1 MISRPWPRLVE
12 TSACETSMHRAA
24 PPLQGTSHN
33 TYRAHSSAC
42 REPESPAASPRQPS
56 ETHCTAGVWDAAL
69 EHPREG
75 VGNITMEDFLVFL

>member
-1 MISRPWPRLVE
+1 MR
-12 TSACETSMHRAA
+12 RAA
-24 PPLQGTSHN
+24 PLRQGTSRN

-69 EHPREG
+69 EHPGWSREHHD
-75 VGNITMEDFLVFL
+75 TLVFLAATERSGRPWTLLGLL